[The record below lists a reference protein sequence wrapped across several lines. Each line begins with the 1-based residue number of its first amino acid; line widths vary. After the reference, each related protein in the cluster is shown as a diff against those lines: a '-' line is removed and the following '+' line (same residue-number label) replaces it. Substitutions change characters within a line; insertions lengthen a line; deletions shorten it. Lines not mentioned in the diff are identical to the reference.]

1 VAASGGS
8 ERSLEFG
15 RRRERAKAAVEG
27 QKPMIFAEKITTTD
41 LETRVEIAP
50 VLGILRHCP
59 PRCINCSIFFFDSR
73 IYVLA
78 KPTLPPEYGTAPK
91 PKSGVRFAL
100 QLQENPAK
108 LPDGLR

>member
-50 VLGILRHCP
+50 VLEFCAIAP
-59 PRCINCSIFFFDSR
+59 PG
-73 IYVLA
+73 A
-78 KPTLPPEYGTAPK
+78 
-91 PKSGVRFAL
+91 
-100 QLQENPAK
+100 
-108 LPDGLR
+108 